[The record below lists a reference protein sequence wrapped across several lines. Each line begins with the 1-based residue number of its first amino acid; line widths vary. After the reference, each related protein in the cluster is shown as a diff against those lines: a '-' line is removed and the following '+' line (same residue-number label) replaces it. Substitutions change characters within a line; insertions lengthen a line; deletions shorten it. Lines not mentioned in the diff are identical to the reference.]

1 MLFST
6 HYAWLQLRAGFLQGD
21 PTVLPCLLTDIQ
33 AFINSGISILKSLQT
48 ASLPLQLYQGLT
60 YLLSCSVHDILISSS
75 LLHFL
80 WHCCPWHSPAN
91 SLWGQWA
98 HHVPRMA
105 GEHGV
110 ADSPRQSFPDQR
122 GFRWGSGASA
132 KTTFS
137 SDCNMHIA
145 HCGFINKSN
154 PG

>member
-105 GEHGV
+105 GDMEWQT
-110 ADSPRQSFPDQR
+110 AQDSPSPTR
-122 GFRWGSGASA
+122 GDFGEAQEHLPKPHLA
-132 KTTFS
+132 Q
-137 SDCNMHIA
+137 IA
-145 HCGFINKSN
+145 TCTLLTVGL
-154 PG
+154 